1 MSCNVIG
8 YSFVN
13 IGGFGYFFQIPVDDL
28 VADEWEK
35 MAVWFM
41 SIVTIELFYDLL
53 CGFEK
58 WECYSCPGLLS
69 FVVEPWCMVNTDCN
83 IFICQFGHVGIGN
96 SGVDSKQKY
105 FS

>member
-1 MSCNVIG
+1 MICCAGSRSG
-8 YSFVN
+8 S
-13 IGGFGYFFQIPVDDL
+13 
-28 VADEWEK
+28 A
-35 MAVWFM
+35 
-41 SIVTIELFYDLL
+41 T
-53 CGFEK
+53 
-58 WECYSCPGLLS
+58 CPGLLS